1 MKIREV
7 LVPTDEFDE
16 GAGDDFAFPA
26 RPDYDNP
33 IHAIFDIGNDR
44 FIFETKD
51 GAVSLYKNSK
61 SKFFTK
67 QICPNDTQITSIIVH
82 HN

>member
-7 LVPTDEFDE
+7 LVPTLDK
-16 GAGDDFAFPA
+16 GDGDNFAFPVNL
-26 RPDYDNP
+26 DYHNP
-33 IHAIFDIGNDR
+33 IHAIFDIGHDR

-51 GAVSLYKNSK
+51 GTVSLSKNSK

-67 QICPNDTQITSIIVH
+67 QI
-82 HN
+82 